1 VTSNSVTLDQQR
13 PFAATAA
20 SREAHRWLG
29 WLFWAAAVGILM
41 YQLGGAGLFDPDEGR
56 NSEKAREILVL
67 NDWVTPHENF
77 HPVLDKPM
85 FFYWLVAFSYK
96 LFGVS
101 EWSARLPS
109 ALAAFGCLIIVYRF
123 ADRRWG
129 RWEALWSALILL
141 TCAQFFVLARI
152 VILDTPLTFFLTLAL
167 CAFYEAVHADEAK
180 RRRWWC
186 LAMYVSLG
194 AAALIKG
201 LIGVVVPGM
210 IFFFYL
216 LLTHRWSIL
225 RKIYLIPGALIFL
238 AIVLPWYL
246 QADARHDGYLR
257 YFLWDEHFGRFTS
270 DVFDR
275 AEPWY
280 YFILVGLIGFFPW
293 TLALPFVVREYW
305 KKRMDDKTLFLT
317 LWVGL
322 PFVFFSASE
331 SKLPHYLLPIF
342 PALSILTAAAL
353 VTLWRKTETISL
365 AFSLIWLAQSLAIL
379 YLIAGA
385 IIPVILPVPIRAGV
399 SAISQFFWL
408 YGAFLVLS
416 FAYLSM
422 SRAARRLPTQPQL
435 YLVHGFA
442 MLVFLTFVVEIMF
455 LVSHDRSAKAVAE
468 KALSQIGE
476 STQLVFYDTHL
487 PGMPFYVQAE
497 RPIWL
502 VTHGDKKRT
511 FLGHY
516 YEVAERKDLTTPW
529 GDAIFD
535 FGEFREK
542 WQTATRP
549 FLIVVKDKN
558 LRRLARDV
566 GEEPTKVADID
577 GYALVTKQLTSRKP
591 FYAAAAY
598 GVKDDSK

>member
-1 VTSNSVTLDQQR
+1 
-13 PFAATAA
+13 
-20 SREAHRWLG
+20 
-29 WLFWAAAVGILM
+29 M

-85 FFYWLVAFSYK
+85 FFYWLVALSYK

-109 ALAAFGCLIIVYRF
+109 ALAALGCLIIVYRF
-123 ADRRWG
+123 ADQRWG

-141 TCAQFFVLARI
+141 TSAQFFVLARI
-152 VILDTPLTFFLTLAL
+152 VILDMPLTFFLTLAL
-167 CAFYEAVHADEAK
+167 CAFYEAAHADEAK
-180 RRRWWC
+180 RRRLWC
-186 LAMYVSLG
+186 LAMYISLG
-194 AAALIKG
+194 AATLIKG
-201 LIGVVVPGM
+201 LIGVVLPGM
-210 IFFFYL
+210 VFFVYL

-225 RKIYLIPGALIFL
+225 RRIYLIPGAVIFL

-246 QADARHDGYLR
+246 QADARNVGYLR
-257 YFLWDEHFGRFTS
+257 YFIWDEHFGRFTS
-270 DVFDR
+270 ENFDR

-280 YFILVGLIGFFPW
+280 YFILVGLVGFFPW
-293 TLALPFVVREYW
+293 TLLLPFLFREYW
-305 KKRMDDKTLFLT
+305 KKRLDDKTLFLT
-317 LWVGL
+317 LWAGL

-342 PALSILTAAAL
+342 PALAILAGVAL
-353 VTLWRKTETISL
+353 VTLWRKTEAISL
-365 AFSLIWLAQSLAIL
+365 AFSLIWGAQSLAIL

-385 IIPVILPVPIRAGV
+385 IIPAILPGPIRAGV
-399 SAISQFFWL
+399 SAMPKFFWL
-408 YGAFLVLS
+408 YGALVALS
-416 FAYLSM
+416 FAYLSV
-422 SRAARRLPTQPQL
+422 SRAMRRSPTQRQL
-435 YLVHGFA
+435 YAVHSVVMALCLG
-442 MLVFLTFVVEIMF
+442 FVVEIMF
-455 LVSHDRSAKAVAE
+455 LVSHDRSARAVAE
-468 KALSQIGE
+468 KALSQIDE

-487 PGMPFYVQAE
+487 PGMPFYLQAKS
-497 RPIWL
+497 PIWL

-542 WQTATRP
+542 WQTSQQT
-549 FLIVVKDKN
+549 LLVVVKDKN
-558 LRRLARDV
+558 LRRLARNV
-566 GEEPTKVADID
+566 GEQPRKLADI
-577 GYALVTKQLTSRKP
+577 GEYALVTQR
-591 FYAAAAY
+591 
-598 GVKDDSK
+598 

>member
-1 VTSNSVTLDQQR
+1 VTSKSTTLDQPR
-13 PFAATAA
+13 ADTATA
-20 SREAHRWLG
+20 SSGDAHRWLG
-29 WLFWAAAVGILM
+29 WLFWSAAIGILL
-41 YQLGGAGLFDPDEGR
+41 YQLGDAGLFDPDEGR
-56 NSEKAREILVL
+56 NAEKAREILVL

-85 FFYWLVAFSYK
+85 FFYWLIVVSYK

-109 ALAAFGCLIIVYRF
+109 ALAALGCLILVYRF

-152 VILDTPLTFFLTLAL
+152 VILDMPLTFFLTLAL

-180 RRRWWC
+180 SRRLWC
-186 LAMYVSLG
+186 LALYVSLG
-194 AAALIKG
+194 GATLIKG
-201 LIGVVVPGM
+201 LIGVVLPGM
-210 IFFFYL
+210 IFVFYL
-216 LLTHRWSIL
+216 LLTRRWSIL
-225 RKIYLIPGALIFL
+225 GRMSLLPGALIFL

-246 QADARHDGYLR
+246 QADARHVGYLR
-257 YFLWDEHFGRFTS
+257 YFIWDEHFGRFTS
-270 DVFDR
+270 ENFDR

-280 YFILVGLIGFFPW
+280 YFILVGLVGFFPW
-293 TLALPFVVREYW
+293 TLLLPFVVREYL
-305 KKRMDDKTLFLT
+305 KKSLDDKTLFLV

-331 SKLPHYLLPIF
+331 SKLAHYLLPIF

-353 VTLWRKTETISL
+353 VTLWRKSETVSL

-385 IIPVILPVPIRAGV
+385 IIPAILPEPIRAGV
-399 SAISQFFWL
+399 SALSRFFWL

-416 FAYLSM
+416 LAYLSVTK
-422 SRAARRLPTQPQL
+422 AARRLPTQRQL
-435 YLVHGFA
+435 YAVHGVVMA
-442 MLVFLTFVVEIMF
+442 LFLGFVAEIMF

-468 KALSQIGE
+468 KALSQIRE

-487 PGMPFYVQAE
+487 PGMPFYLHAE

-516 YEVAERKDLTTPW
+516 YEVAERKNLTTPW

-535 FGEFREK
+535 FDEFREK
-542 WQTATRP
+542 WHTAKQP
-549 FLIVVKDKN
+549 LLVVVKEKN
-558 LRRLARDV
+558 LTRLARNV
-566 GEEPTKVADID
+566 GDAPKKLAEID
-577 GYALVTKQLTSRKP
+577 GYALVTKQ
-591 FYAAAAY
+591 
-598 GVKDDSK
+598 

>member
-1 VTSNSVTLDQQR
+1 VSSSSVTLDQQR
-13 PFAATAA
+13 ADTATAA

-29 WLFWAAAVGILM
+29 LLFWAAAVGILL

-56 NSEKAREILVL
+56 NAEKAREVLVL

-77 HPVLDKPM
+77 YPVLDKPM
-85 FFYWLVAFSYK
+85 FFYWLVALSYK

-109 ALAAFGCLIIVYRF
+109 ALAALACLILVYRF
-123 ADRRWG
+123 ADQRWG

-141 TCAQFFVLARI
+141 TCAQFFLLARI
-152 VILDTPLTFFLTLAL
+152 VILDMPLTFFLTLAL
-167 CAFYEAVHADEAK
+167 RAFYEAVHADEGK
-180 RRRWWC
+180 RRRLWC

-194 AAALIKG
+194 AATLIKG
-201 LIGVVVPGM
+201 LIGVVLPGM
-210 IFFFYL
+210 VFVFYL

-225 RKIYLIPGALIFL
+225 RRIYLIPGALIFL

-246 QADARHDGYLR
+246 QADARHAGYLR
-257 YFLWDEHFGRFTS
+257 YFIWHEHFGRFMS
-270 DVFDR
+270 ENFDR

-293 TLALPFVVREYW
+293 TLLLPFVVREYW
-305 KKRMDDKTLFLT
+305 KKRLDDKTLFLT

-322 PFVFFSASE
+322 PFVFFSASN
-331 SKLPHYLLPIF
+331 SKLAHYLLPIF

-353 VTLWRKTETISL
+353 VTLWRKTEKISL

-385 IIPVILPVPIRAGV
+385 IIPAILPVPIRASV
-399 SAISQFFWL
+399 RAMPQYFWL
-408 YGAFLVLS
+408 YGAFLALS
-416 FAYLSM
+416 FAYLSA
-422 SRAARRLPTQPQL
+422 SKAARRLPTQRQL
-435 YLVHGFA
+435 YAVQGLVMA
-442 MLVFLTFVVEIMF
+442 LFLGFVVEIMF
-455 LVSHDRSAKAVAE
+455 LVSHDRSARAVAE
-468 KALSQIGE
+468 KALSQIRE
-476 STQLVFYDTHL
+476 STQLVFYDTYL
-487 PGMPFYVQAE
+487 PGMPFYLHAE

-516 YEVAERKDLTTPW
+516 YAAAERKDLTTPW

-535 FGEFREK
+535 FEEFREK
-542 WQTATRP
+542 WQTAKQP
-549 FLIVVKDKN
+549 LLVVVKEKN
-558 LRRLARDV
+558 LSRLARNV
-566 GEEPTKVADID
+566 GEVPKKLAAID
-577 GYALVTKQLTSRKP
+577 EYALVANHEIEEGFLSRGALTPPR
-591 FYAAAAY
+591 
-598 GVKDDSK
+598 